1 MTKFFPI
8 RTDTA
13 CQLKWNWST
22 LYLHEGKT
30 ASCHRTG
37 WSKLTPE
44 NFVDFHNTER
54 KQQERQSMLKGQW
67 PKDSCQYCSDIEKTG
82 GFSDRLLHLDIPDMY
97 PLELDQ
103 DPTALVVTP
112 TILEVYFNNTC
123 NLSCVYCTPNLS
135 SKINQENIKFGD
147 WEYQDLK
154 LRSIPITSD
163 YEKTLEKFW
172 SWMDENSHKL
182 KRFNVLGGEPFYQL
196 EYFKLLQYFEDRP
209 HPNLE
214 LGIVTNLMISSDKL
228 DAMIERWKS
237 LLKKRHL
244 KRIDVTCSIDCWGTE
259 QTYVRHGLDLKT
271 WQTNFEKLLG
281 FKWLKINVNQTISV
295 LTIKT
300 MPALLKNLQV
310 WRQQHEIGH
319 YFSEVSPGP
328 SHLKPNILG
337 AIFDQDFEQIL
348 SLMPADSQQ
357 DRNAISYMKGISEH
371 VSSSTKNIAESDK
384 LQKYLDEIDRRR
396 GTDWKQTF
404 PWLAKEIEH
413 VV

>member
-1 MTKFFPI
+1 MAKFFPI
-8 RTDTA
+8 RTATA

-37 WSKLTPE
+37 WSKLTAE
-44 NFVDFHNTER
+44 NFDQFHNTEK
-54 KQQERQSMLKGQW
+54 KQQERQSMLQGQW
-67 PKDSCQYCSDIEKTG
+67 PDQGCEYCHDIEKIG

-97 PLELDQ
+97 PTELDL
-103 DPTALVVTP
+103 DPQAVAVVP

-135 SKINQENIKFGD
+135 SKINQEYRKFGD

-154 LRSIPITSD
+154 LRPLQANPD
-163 YEKTLEKFW
+163 YEKNLEKFW
-172 SWMDENSHKL
+172 NWMDANSHRL
-182 KRFNVLGGEPFYQL
+182 KRFNVLGGEPFYQS
-196 EYFKLLQYFEDRP
+196 EYFKLLQYLEDRA
-209 HPNLE
+209 HPDLE
-214 LGIVTNLMISSDKL
+214 LSVVTNLMVDPDKL
-228 DAMIERWKS
+228 DSMIETWKS

-244 KRIDVTCSIDCWGTE
+244 RRVDITCSIDCWGPE
-259 QTYVRHGLDLKT
+259 QAYVRYGLDLDR
-271 WQTNFEKLLG
+271 WRTNFEKLLG
-281 FKWLKINVNQTISV
+281 IKWLKININQTISV
-295 LTIKT
+295 LTIKS

-328 SHLKPNILG
+328 NHLKPNILG

-348 SLMPADSQQ
+348 SLMPTNSQQ

-371 VSSSTKNIAESDK
+371 ISSAIKNVAESDK

-396 GTDWKQTF
+396 GTDWRQTF
-404 PWLAKEIEH
+404 PWLVKEIEH